1 MKRRNAWQRAL
12 CRALSVPWS
21 LAVGQ
26 RFLDHPGLLHLT
38 SGHTGSVSS
47 GIISQEQ
54 HGAIVRGQEPGCR
67 HLRGSLPRSRSL
79 TKEVLRPCLAPA
91 SKAIQRHV
99 VAHRVVVPSEA
110 DRVPRQDRGGH
121 LPLLN
126 LARASLKASEPNQA
140 AVPARWGSSEAL
152 FISTSILKHH
162 FH

>member
-12 CRALSVPWS
+12 CRALPVPWS

-54 HGAIVRGQEPGCR
+54 HGAIVSGQEPGCR

-79 TKEVLRPCLAPA
+79 TIQKCSGPAWLQPVRPYKGTSLHTVSWFRA
-91 SKAIQRHV
+91 KRIEFR
-99 VAHRVVVPSEA
+99 
-110 DRVPRQDRGGH
+110 
-121 LPLLN
+121 
-126 LARASLKASEPNQA
+126 ARIGVDICP
-140 AVPARWGSSEAL
+140 
-152 FISTSILKHH
+152 FSTSHELV
-162 FH
+162 